1 MRFNQILLRFSLFFL
16 ASCCGIDVFSQ
27 GANSNN
33 FEVISRVYFG
43 SIPFDANDIMNPAIG
58 TNTLPCTGYSDYS
71 LGNTNNGDGNT
82 TGAEFFTG
90 VVRNGTYNL
99 EIEGGFCGSTPTVF
113 NANRAIKVYIDY
125 DASGTFELT
134 ELVYTSGYYDNNFP
148 IANTTITIPNSASL
162 GPIKMRIVY
171 NRVGPFTALWEIPAL
186 NWATNNYQYGEV
198 EDYSLIV
205 VGYMDSVQSTDYT
218 CFSSSDGQIQIFP
231 NIAAPTTTEFS
242 INGLAGPWS
251 TDLIYNNV
259 APGNYDIWARDAAMA
274 PNYVYEQLQASISA
288 ADTFAVLPQIIS
300 DFNGSNVSCHNSS
313 DGEISLTVTG
323 GNPSTF
329 TYQYSSLTNPTF
341 INAPNPI
348 EGLNADTYTIV
359 ATDPQGCVSLPV
371 EVEILAPQELIID
384 LIDVVQ
390 PITCN
395 SECDAILNIQASGG
409 TLPYTYDVDG
419 NNNGNNNII
428 SNVCSGNPLVTL
440 EDLNGCSVQ
449 LNGLVTNP
457 SELSL
462 TASVIS
468 DYSAFG
474 ISCQNASDGIVQVN
488 TTGGSG
494 GEYIY
499 SINGG
504 LTFPYSSS
512 TTLDINSLGQGIYTV
527 VAMDSNMCESL
538 PVDLVLNAPPAI
550 AFDFIT
556 TTSPISCYGFNDGVI
571 SAQGINGV
579 GGYEYS
585 IDGGVTVQASGVF
598 PSLSA
603 GDYEITIFDDNNCEF
618 SETYSLTQP
627 QEISILSTAITS
639 DYNGSEVSC
648 FGASDAV
655 LNIDVS
661 GGTAPYGYSL
671 VSNPAILPIPMNNLI
686 TNLSA
691 GTQTIVVFDAN
702 NCESSPQAFEVNQPD
717 ELIIDLIDVVQSI
730 TCNSECDAILNIQA
744 SGGTLPY
751 TYDVDGNNNG
761 NNNIISNVCSGNPLV
776 TLEDLNGCSVQ
787 LNGLVT
793 NPSELSL
800 TASVISDYSAF
811 GISCQNASDGI
822 VQVNTT
828 GGSGGEYI
836 YSINGGLTFPYS
848 SSTTLDINSLGQGIY
863 TVVAMDSNMCE
874 SLPVDLVLNAPP
886 AIAFDFIT
894 TTSPISCY
902 GFNDGVI
909 SAQGINGVGGYEYS
923 IDGGV
928 TVQASGVFPSLSAGD
943 YEITIFDDNN
953 CEFSETYS
961 LTQPQEI
968 SILSTAI
975 TSDYNGSEVSCFGA
989 SDAVL
994 NIDVSGGTAP
1004 YGYSLVSNPAI
1015 LPIPMNNLI
1024 TNLSAGTQTI
1034 VVFDANNC
1042 ESSPQAFEVNQPDEL
1057 IISSI
1062 NPVSNVSCF
1071 GGSDGEITINASGGT
1086 GSYSYFVD
1094 QLYNSADQAPFQVN
1108 GLAANVYNIVVTD
1121 ANLCSSPSS
1130 QLEITHPNQIE
1141 ANLSYINLGCDGDFG
1156 SAMVSPVGGSPSYIV
1171 SWSNG
1176 TTGTSINQLTPG
1188 EYSVTITDQ
1197 LNCQELIDFQITE
1210 PIITTTID
1218 PILCN
1223 GSGNGEITATINNP
1237 NPASIFSILWDD
1249 DNNQT
1254 TSTAT
1259 GLSAG
1264 DYTVTMTDQFGCVL
1278 TASTI
1283 LTEPDSLN
1291 VFVEHTQLCPNN
1303 PIATALVF
1311 ASGGLIPYDYLWSTN
1326 ETSELIYIQNPGIYS
1341 IQVTDYNN
1349 CQQDVEISIDPINP
1363 VQLDFVSQAVS
1374 CIDNN
1379 DGSVELF
1386 PTGGYEPYTYNW
1398 SNYTEEALNH
1408 ELQSGLYGVTVMD
1421 NNGCEYYQEVEV
1433 PSSDQRCI
1441 TAYSAFSPNGDQNN
1455 DYWHIANIELYP
1467 DALVEVFNRWGDR
1480 VYSTKKY
1487 MNSWDGAWQ
1496 GMYEN
1501 NPLPSA
1507 TYYYVITLNNDEEP
1521 IVGTVTVVR

>member
-251 TDLIYNNV
+251 TDLIYTNV

-409 TLPYTYDVDG
+409 MLPYTYDVDG

-468 DYSAFG
+468 DYSTFG

-556 TTSPISCYGFNDGVI
+556 TTTPISCYGFNDGVI

-671 VSNPAILPIPMNNLI
+671 APNPAILPIPMNNLI

-702 NCESSPQAFEVNQPD
+702 NCESSPQP
-717 ELIIDLIDVVQSI
+717 
-730 TCNSECDAILNIQA
+730 
-744 SGGTLPY
+744 
-751 TYDVDGNNNG
+751 
-761 NNNIISNVCSGNPLV
+761 
-776 TLEDLNGCSVQ
+776 
-787 LNGLVT
+787 
-793 NPSELSL
+793 
-800 TASVISDYSAF
+800 
-811 GISCQNASDGI
+811 
-822 VQVNTT
+822 
-828 GGSGGEYI
+828 
-836 YSINGGLTFPYS
+836 
-848 SSTTLDINSLGQGIY
+848 
-863 TVVAMDSNMCE
+863 
-874 SLPVDLVLNAPP
+874 
-886 AIAFDFIT
+886 
-894 TTSPISCY
+894 
-902 GFNDGVI
+902 
-909 SAQGINGVGGYEYS
+909 
-923 IDGGV
+923 
-928 TVQASGVFPSLSAGD
+928 
-943 YEITIFDDNN
+943 
-953 CEFSETYS
+953 
-961 LTQPQEI
+961 
-968 SILSTAI
+968 
-975 TSDYNGSEVSCFGA
+975 
-989 SDAVL
+989 
-994 NIDVSGGTAP
+994 
-1004 YGYSLVSNPAI
+1004 
-1015 LPIPMNNLI
+1015 
-1024 TNLSAGTQTI
+1024 
-1034 VVFDANNC
+1034 
-1042 ESSPQAFEVNQPDEL
+1042 FEVNQPDEL

-1130 QLEITHPNQIE
+1130 QLEITQPNQIE

-1176 TTGTSINQLTPG
+1176 TTGTSINQLAPG

>member
-1 MRFNQILLRFSLFFL
+1 MRFNQILLRFSLVFL

-251 TDLIYNNV
+251 TDLIYTNV
-259 APGNYDIWARDAAMA
+259 DPGNYDIWARDAAMA

-409 TLPYTYDVDG
+409 TLPYIYDVDG

-449 LNGLVTNP
+449 SNGLVTNP

-627 QEISILSTAITS
+627 QEISILSTAVTS

-671 VSNPAILPIPMNNLI
+671 APNPAILPIPMNNLI

-702 NCESSPQAFEVNQPD
+702 NCESSPQ
-717 ELIIDLIDVVQSI
+717 S
-730 TCNSECDAILNIQA
+730 
-744 SGGTLPY
+744 
-751 TYDVDGNNNG
+751 
-761 NNNIISNVCSGNPLV
+761 
-776 TLEDLNGCSVQ
+776 
-787 LNGLVT
+787 
-793 NPSELSL
+793 
-800 TASVISDYSAF
+800 
-811 GISCQNASDGI
+811 
-822 VQVNTT
+822 
-828 GGSGGEYI
+828 
-836 YSINGGLTFPYS
+836 
-848 SSTTLDINSLGQGIY
+848 
-863 TVVAMDSNMCE
+863 
-874 SLPVDLVLNAPP
+874 
-886 AIAFDFIT
+886 
-894 TTSPISCY
+894 
-902 GFNDGVI
+902 
-909 SAQGINGVGGYEYS
+909 
-923 IDGGV
+923 
-928 TVQASGVFPSLSAGD
+928 
-943 YEITIFDDNN
+943 
-953 CEFSETYS
+953 
-961 LTQPQEI
+961 
-968 SILSTAI
+968 
-975 TSDYNGSEVSCFGA
+975 
-989 SDAVL
+989 
-994 NIDVSGGTAP
+994 
-1004 YGYSLVSNPAI
+1004 
-1015 LPIPMNNLI
+1015 
-1024 TNLSAGTQTI
+1024 
-1034 VVFDANNC
+1034 
-1042 ESSPQAFEVNQPDEL
+1042 FEVNQPDEL

-1130 QLEITHPNQIE
+1130 QLEITQPNQIE